1 MTGFSFDSARR
12 RLSIIVKKEQIE
24 KVLQEFLKETQECP
38 ATLKIRRLIRKT
50 TLIVKINNAIS
61 RESLMPLDDCIFRLI
76 AT

>member
-1 MTGFSFDSARR
+1 TGFSFDSARR

-50 TLIVKINNAIS
+50 TLIVKVNNAIS
-61 RESLMPLDDCIFRLI
+61 RESFMPLDDCIFRLI